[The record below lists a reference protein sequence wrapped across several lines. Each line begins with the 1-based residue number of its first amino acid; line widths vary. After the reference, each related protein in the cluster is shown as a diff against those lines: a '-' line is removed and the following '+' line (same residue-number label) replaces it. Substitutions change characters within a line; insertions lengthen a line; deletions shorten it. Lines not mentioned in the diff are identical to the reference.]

1 MSILFELERMERLAD
16 DLNLLRRPR
25 RIPVSRYKRMEGKD
39 GGDALCSTDQWED
52 CVIEEPWSCLDSHRW
67 YRTRIQIPDS
77 LDGAHV
83 EFLITTGREGQWDAT
98 NPQMLFYLNGRIVQ
112 GVDVNHREILI
123 SPCAAAG
130 DVYNIA
136 ILAYSG
142 SVPGDLILRT
152 DLVQVDDRVEKAYYD
167 FLVPVQAAR
176 LLKKPD
182 QESYRRILVKLGPAA
197 DALDMRTPYSDG
209 FYRSLEAMEDILA
222 RAFYTQTDSCA
233 PVVSAVGHTHIDIA
247 WLWTVEQTREKA
259 IRSFSTVLEL
269 MERYPDY
276 RFMSSQ
282 PILYQFVKEQEPELY
297 ERIKERIREGR
308 WETDGAMWLESDC
321 NLPGGEA
328 LVRQIIK
335 GEKFFMD
342 EFGMA
347 SRCLWLPD
355 VFGYSAA
362 IPQILKKCGIP
373 YFLTTKIA
381 WNQFNQLPNDTFMWK
396 GIDGSRV
403 FVFMPT
409 ACDFDKTL
417 GLNVSFTDT
426 RNTTTYTGIVNP
438 NMTLG
443 TFKRFQNRDLT
454 EDTLM
459 LFGFGDGGGGPT
471 KEMLEEAGR
480 LQYGLPGIPRLVQE
494 PERDFFDRIYGQIGS
509 KPDMPVWDG
518 ELYFEYHRG
527 TLTSMAKNKRYN
539 RRSEMLYEQ
548 LETLG
553 VMAELQG
560 HEYPAEVIRRG
571 WDVILLNQFH
581 DIIPGSAIGPV
592 YDQTDREYAEIL
604 KSGELAAR
612 RLAEKLGSGCGNEEA
627 GCGNGCG
634 GSRGYSHGGG
644 SRCGVGEAAS
654 RVIVINTQ
662 GYERDDLVEVCGAGA
677 EDVVYAEDYQGVR
690 TPVQHT
696 GEDRLVFHARKLPA
710 AGYSIYKLVRGRA
723 EDMAGTR
730 DAGPGPDL
738 GPEPA
743 AGPEDRNSLEALAC
757 PGPGSSPGS
766 WNGTFENQWYKAEFN
781 DKMELVSLVE
791 KETGCQLMKEGRVGN
806 QLMTYEDRPMNWDN
820 WDVDMY
826 YRRKPYSQDS
836 SAAPVLKE
844 QGPVRVVVSVSHR
857 FAGSLVEQDVVLYH
871 NLPRIDFVTHADWR
885 DHHVLLRVHF
895 PAEVNAVK
903 ASYEI
908 QFGNVE
914 RETTSNHSWD
924 TAKFEV
930 CAHKWAD
937 LSENG
942 LGLSILNDCK
952 YGHSIKDGDIGLTLI
967 KSGTYPNEDADIGP
981 HDFTYSIYPH
991 SGRWQEART
1000 VEMAYDLNSPLV
1012 SLLLPGDAVR
1022 APWSMVSTDRP
1033 NCFVEMM
1040 KKAEDQDGYIL
1051 RMYENHNTRTEVT
1064 VSLGFEAAR
1073 VEECDLLE
1081 RPVRQLCTEGGR
1093 FKDFIKPYEI
1103 KTYRIRRDHV

>member
-16 DLNLLRRPR
+16 DLNQLRRPV
-25 RIPVSRYKRMEGKD
+25 RIPVSHYKRMEGKEN
-39 GGDALCSTDQWED
+39 GSPWCCTDEWED
-52 CVIEEPWSCLDSHRW
+52 CAIEEPWGSLDSHRW
-67 YRTRIQIPDS
+67 YRTTVKIPTH

-98 NPQMLFYLNGRIVQ
+98 NPQMLFYLNGSIVQ
-112 GVDVNHREILI
+112 GVDVNHREIMI
-123 SPCAAAG
+123 SPGARAG
-130 DVYNIA
+130 ESYEIA

-142 SVPGDLILRT
+142 SVPGDLIIRT
-152 DLVQVDDRVEKAYYD
+152 ELVRVDDAVEKAYYD

-182 QESYRRILVKLGPAA
+182 EENYRRILVKLGPAA
-197 DALDMRTPYSDG
+197 DALDLREPYSDR
-209 FYRSLEAMEDILA
+209 FYQSVEAMEAILKKE
-222 RAFYTQTDSCA
+222 FYEHVDLHA

-247 WLWTVEQTREKA
+247 WLWTVDQTREKA
-259 IRSFSTVLEL
+259 VRSFSTVLEL
-269 MERYPDY
+269 MDRYPDY
-276 RFMSSQ
+276 KFMSSQ

-297 ERIKERIREGR
+297 ERIRERVREGR

-321 NLPGGEA
+321 NLPAGES

-335 GEKFFMD
+335 GEQFFME
-342 EFGMA
+342 EFGIP

-471 KEMLEEAGR
+471 REMLEEAKR

-494 PERDFFDRIYGQIGS
+494 SERTFFDRIYRGIAS
-509 KPDMPVWDG
+509 KPGMPVWDG

-527 TLTSMAKNKRYN
+527 TLTSMGKNKRYN
-539 RRSEMLYEQ
+539 RKSEQMYEQ

-553 VMAELQG
+553 VMAELKG
-560 HEYPAEVIRRG
+560 LAYPGDVIKRG
-571 WDVILLNQFH
+571 WDIILLNQFH

-592 YDQTDREYAEIL
+592 YDQTDREYTDIL
-604 KSGELAAR
+604 ESGADTILHLAKD
-612 RLAEKLGSGCGNEEA
+612 L
-627 GCGNGCG
+627 
-634 GSRGYSHGGG
+634 GSRG
-644 SRCGVGEAAS
+644 CGAGKDISGENPAA
-654 RVIVINTQ
+654 RKVFVINTQ
-662 GYERDDLVEVCGAGA
+662 GYEREDTVTVSGVDRTDAAYACDCLGRRYPVQYVGDDTLIFHAKGIPSCGYTVYSLTGA
-677 EDVVYAEDYQGVR
+677 EEDSGNQSMEG
-690 TPVQHT
+690 
-696 GEDRLVFHARKLPA
+696 PA
-710 AGYSIYKLVRGRA
+710 GK
-723 EDMAGTR
+723 
-730 DAGPGPDL
+730 
-738 GPEPA
+738 
-743 AGPEDRNSLEALAC
+743 C
-757 PGPGSSPGS
+757 PGP
-766 WNGTFENQWYKAEFN
+766 WNGFFENEWYRAEFN
-781 DKMELVSLVE
+781 DKMELVSLIE
-791 KETGCQLMKEGRVGN
+791 KETGCQLLKEGRVGN
-806 QLMTYEDRPMNWDN
+806 QLLTFEDRPMNWDN
-820 WDVDMY
+820 WDVDLFY
-826 YRRKPYSQDS
+826 QRKPYEADCVT
-836 SAAPVLKE
+836 APVLKE
-844 QGPVRVVVSVSHR
+844 WGPVRTVVSIAHR
-857 FAGSLVEQDVVLYH
+857 FAGSLVEQDIVFYP
-871 NLPRIDFVTHADWR
+871 NLPRIDFVTRADWR

-895 PAEVNAVK
+895 PARINAAR

-942 LGLSILNDCK
+942 LGLSLINDCK
-952 YGHSIKDGDIGLTLI
+952 YGHSIKDGEMGLTLI
-967 KSGTYPNEDADIGP
+967 KSGTYPNENADIGI
-981 HDFTYSIYPH
+981 HEFTYSIYPH
-991 SGRWQEART
+991 KGRWQEART

-1012 SLLLPGDAVR
+1012 SALLPYAGTGEA
-1022 APWSMVSTDRP
+1022 WSMVSVDQP
-1033 NCFVEMM
+1033 GCFVEMM
-1040 KKAEDQDGYIL
+1040 KKAEDGNGYIL
-1051 RMYENHNTRTEVT
+1051 RIYENRNTRTPMTVT
-1064 VSLGFEAAR
+1064 LGFEAYRA
-1073 VEECDLLE
+1073 EECDLLE
-1081 RPVRQLCTEGGR
+1081 RPLKLLETDGHT
-1093 FKDFIKPYEI
+1093 FKDFILPYEI
-1103 KTYRIRRDHV
+1103 KTYRIIPAGA

>member
-1 MSILFELERMERLAD
+1 MSILFELERMERLAE
-16 DLNLLRRPR
+16 DLDRLRRSV
-25 RIPVSRYKRMEGKD
+25 RIPVSCYKRMEGKEK
-39 GGDALCSTDQWED
+39 GSPWCSTLDWED
-52 CVIEEPWSCLDSHRW
+52 CSIEEPWACLDSHRW
-67 YRTRIQIPDS
+67 YRTTVEIPPH

-98 NPQMLFYLNGRIVQ
+98 NPQMLFYLNGNIVQ

-123 SPCAAAG
+123 SSGAKAG
-130 DVYNIA
+130 ERYDIA

-142 SVPGDLILRT
+142 SVPGDLIIRT
-152 DLVQVDDRVEKAYYD
+152 ELVRVDDAVEKAYYD

-182 QESYRRILVKLGPAA
+182 EENYRRILVKLGPAA
-197 DALDMRTPYSDG
+197 DALDLREPYSSRFYQSIEEMERIVEKE
-209 FYRSLEAMEDILA
+209 FYRKVNAAS
-222 RAFYTQTDSCA
+222 
-233 PVVSAVGHTHIDIA
+233 PVVSAIGHTHIDIA

-259 IRSFSTVLEL
+259 VRSFSTVLEL
-269 MERYPDY
+269 MDRYPDY
-276 RFMSSQ
+276 KFMSSQ

-297 ERIKERIREGR
+297 ERIRERVREGR

-321 NLPGGEA
+321 NLPAGES

-335 GEKFFMD
+335 GEQFFQE
-342 EFGMA
+342 EFGIS

-471 KEMLEEAGR
+471 KEMLEEAKR

-494 PERDFFDRIYGQIGS
+494 NERTFFDRIHHDIGS

-527 TLTSMAKNKRYN
+527 TLTSMGKNKRYN
-539 RRSEMLYEQ
+539 RKSEQMYEQ

-553 VMAELQG
+553 VMAELKG
-560 HEYPAEVIRRG
+560 LEYPAGVIKRG
-571 WDVILLNQFH
+571 WDIILLNQFH

-592 YDQTDREYAEIL
+592 YEQTDREYEEIL
-604 KSGELAAR
+604 KSGAETALH
-612 RLAEKLGSGCGNEEA
+612 LAEGM
-627 GCGNGCG
+627 
-634 GSRGYSHGGG
+634 GSRI
-644 SRCGVGEAAS
+644 CGQDKDTRREEPEEQKPEEQKI
-654 RVIVINTQ
+654 IVFNTQ
-662 GYERDDLVEVCGAGA
+662 GYEREDTVTVSGVARGEAAYACDCLGHRVPVQYVGEDTLIFHAKGIPSCGYAVYSLVGA
-677 EDVVYAEDYQGVR
+677 EDSVNQGTSGPAKEHPVLAAE
-690 TPVQHT
+690 H
-696 GEDRLVFHARKLPA
+696 
-710 AGYSIYKLVRGRA
+710 
-723 EDMAGTR
+723 
-730 DAGPGPDL
+730 PGPD
-738 GPEPA
+738 PEPSGFDA
-743 AGPEDRNSLEALAC
+743 EC
-757 PGPGSSPGS
+757 PHPWPGF
-766 WNGTFENQWYKAEFN
+766 FENDWYRAAFN

-791 KETGCQLMKEGRVGN
+791 KGTGCQLLKEGRVGN
-806 QLMTYEDRPMNWDN
+806 QLLTFEDRPMNWDN
-820 WDVDMY
+820 WDVDMFY
-826 YRRKPYSQDS
+826 QRKPYSADHVT
-836 SAAPVLKE
+836 APVLKE
-844 QGPVRVVVSVSHR
+844 WGPVRTVVSISHR
-857 FAGSLVEQDVVLYH
+857 FAGSLVEQDIVFYP
-871 NLPRIDFVTHADWR
+871 NLPRIDFVTRADWR
-885 DHHVLLRVHF
+885 DHHVLLRVYF
-895 PAEVNAVK
+895 PARINATK
-903 ASYEI
+903 AAYEI

-942 LGLSILNDCK
+942 LGLSLLNDCK
-952 YGHSIKDGDIGLTLI
+952 YGHSIKDGEMGLTLI
-967 KSGTYPNEDADIGP
+967 KSGTYPNENADIGF
-981 HDFTYSIYPH
+981 HEFTYSIYPH
-991 SGRWQEART
+991 KGRWQEART

-1012 SLLLPGDAVR
+1012 SALVPAKGAG
-1022 APWSMVSTDRP
+1022 AFWSMVSVDQP
-1033 NCFVEMM
+1033 DCFVEMM
-1040 KKAEDQDGYIL
+1040 KKAENGNGYIL
-1051 RMYENHNTRTEVT
+1051 RIYENRNTRTPMT
-1064 VSLGFEAAR
+1064 VKLGFEISR

-1081 RPVRQLCTEGGR
+1081 RTLRPIETDGYR

-1103 KTYRIRRDHV
+1103 KTYRICPVRA